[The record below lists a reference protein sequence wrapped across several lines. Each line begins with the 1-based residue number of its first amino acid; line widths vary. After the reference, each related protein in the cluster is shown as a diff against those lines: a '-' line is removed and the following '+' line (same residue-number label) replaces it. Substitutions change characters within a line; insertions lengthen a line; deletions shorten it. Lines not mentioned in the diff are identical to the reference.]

1 MLSHGAHLQCSVV
14 CVKVALEAIDTI
26 HRDITTKSGLLS
38 AWWYNILF
46 LYTSSTILIAARLS
60 SAILSEISETA
71 ILQSWQNA
79 IAAMEIY
86 EDFGPSITH
95 LIATLRLLSE
105 AVPQQ
110 YSRLREGPGQ
120 QPEALV
126 TIPQPQIQAQL
137 WFDSTDPTATIVNE
151 PMQTQTR
158 GQSPQYGE
166 YLPSFDMNFDLDD
179 LSWLLTNPSD
189 FYQS

>member
-26 HRDITTKSGLLS
+26 HRDITTQSGLLS

-60 SAILSEISETA
+60 SAILSEIPEPT

-79 IAAMEIY
+79 IAAMEMY

-105 AVPQQ
+105 AVPHQ
-110 YSRLREGPGQ
+110 YSRLREGSRQ
-120 QPEALV
+120 QTEALV
-126 TIPQPQIQAQL
+126 SIPQIQIQAQPCM
-137 WFDSTDPTATIVNE
+137 DSTDQAVTIEND
-151 PMQTQTR
+151 PLQSRTR
-158 GQSPQYGE
+158 GQSPLYGE

-189 FYQS
+189 FYQT